1 MSGGLFKCALP
12 LKREARLAPVTFA
25 FVVIQ
30 HIAVTKLGQRH
41 PGDAGV
47 LARTIGAIN
56 NNRCMQIGQDLLH
69 VFIDGVMGDVDR
81 AGQVGINIIP
91 RRKRLDQ
98 GGCVGGTKGGL
109 EFVTGDC
116 VAHFPIS
123 IWNVVGDGISIDV
136 QQCEVN
142 L

>member
-12 LKREARLAPVTFA
+12 LKREARFAPVTFA
-25 FVVIQ
+25 FVIIA

-56 NNRCMQIGQDLLH
+56 NNWCIQIGQDLLH
-69 VFIDGVMGDVDR
+69 VFIDGVMGNVDR

-91 RRKRLDQ
+91 HWKRLDQ
-98 GGCVGGTKGGL
+98 GGGVGGAKGGL
-109 EFVTGDC
+109 EFVTADC

-123 IWNVVGDGISIDV
+123 IWNVVGDGTSIDV